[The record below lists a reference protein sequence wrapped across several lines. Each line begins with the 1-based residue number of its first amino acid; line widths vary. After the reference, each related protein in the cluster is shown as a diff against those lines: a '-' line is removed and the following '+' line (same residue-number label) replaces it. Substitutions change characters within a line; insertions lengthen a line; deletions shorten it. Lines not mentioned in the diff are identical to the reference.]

1 MVTFEHIPALHSMP
15 YPRKIG
21 YLNIT
26 QLSYAVP
33 LKRVDQIMNALN
45 KEN

>member
-1 MVTFEHIPALHSMP
+1 MVTFEHIPALRDMS
-15 YPRKIG
+15 YSREIR

-26 QLSYAVP
+26 QLSYVVP

>member
-1 MVTFEHIPALHSMP
+1 MVTFKHIPALRGMS
-15 YPRKIG
+15 YSREVR

-26 QLSYAVP
+26 QLSYVVP
-33 LKRVDQIMNALN
+33 LKRVDQTTNALN

>member
-1 MVTFEHIPALHSMP
+1 MVTFEHIPALRDMS
-15 YPRKIG
+15 YFREIK

-26 QLSYAVP
+26 QLSYVVP
-33 LKRVDQIMNALN
+33 PKQVNQTMNALN